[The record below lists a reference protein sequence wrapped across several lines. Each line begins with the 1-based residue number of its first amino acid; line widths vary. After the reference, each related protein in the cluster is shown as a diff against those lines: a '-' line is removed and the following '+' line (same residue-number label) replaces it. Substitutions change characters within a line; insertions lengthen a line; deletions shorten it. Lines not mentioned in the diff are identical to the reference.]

1 MKTLCKILATAT
13 LLLSACCPNAV
24 SAALTVP
31 QTSEATIH
39 ASPLARGEIA
49 YIAEDGAATAYIGSD
64 AGPLRVSDPATL
76 RGSHPVPVPAD
87 RYTIVPDSSWSAVS
101 NGFKLAAQGVTAR
114 LVVTSVDGAA
124 IANVRYR
131 VDAASSS
138 MMPADMAVTVTYN
151 GSTVILDCSLSE
163 TASYATITDITPQ
176 RYAFADRDA
185 GNDLTATKFM
195 LHDSLGDIDFAD
207 LRRWARD
214 LYNGNRGEDWS
225 AYPATKTA
233 KLAGQALRFDA
244 GGAYVARVVSATNL
258 ALQVNGYS
266 VMEFNRVP
274 GTSTQGSFTVTSL
287 DVPPGHS
294 TVTIGYTTSILGF
307 DYTLLRVKTCD
318 DLREGDWTYVDSSR
332 CTATA
337 DTVTITGCSDSVAFF
352 KLDYDGVASE
362 DIKVVFRAPV
372 TIESALYLRGEDN
385 VLYKITVNA
394 GVISATAQTE

>member
-1 MKTLCKILATAT
+1 MKNRVIVFCLFAA
-13 LLLSACCPNAV
+13 SAAC
-24 SAALTVP
+24 ALTVP

-39 ASPLARGEIA
+39 ASPLARGEVA
-49 YIAEDGAATAYIGSD
+49 YIAEDGGATAYVGSD
-64 AGPLRVSDPATL
+64 VGPLRVSDPATL
-76 RGSHPVPVPAD
+76 HGSRLVPVSAD
-87 RYTIVPDSSWSAVS
+87 RYTIVPDSSWTTVS
-101 NGFKLAAQGVTAR
+101 NGFKLATQNVTAR

-124 IANVRYR
+124 IANIRYR
-131 VDAASSS
+131 VDAVSAS
-138 MMPADMAVTVTYN
+138 MMPADMAVAVTYN
-151 GSTVILDCSLSE
+151 GSTVILDCRLTE

-185 GNDLTATKFM
+185 ENDLTATKFM
-195 LHDSLGDIDFAD
+195 LHDSLGDIDFGD

-214 LYNGNRGEDWS
+214 LYNGNRGEDWA
-225 AYPATKTA
+225 AYPATKPA
-233 KLAGQALRFDA
+233 KLAGQPLRFDA
-244 GGAYVARVVSATNL
+244 GGAYVARVESETNL
-258 ALQVNGYS
+258 ALKVNGYS
-266 VMEFNRVP
+266 AMEFLRVP
-274 GTSTQGSFTVTSL
+274 GTTTQGSFTITSL
-287 DVPPGHS
+287 DMPGDHA

-394 GVISATAQTE
+394 GAITATAQTE